1 MVRSVRAFFL
11 IAGVLAAYGWQW
23 LLVRATLRRGFSQ
36 RWAQVHQRS
45 ARRLAKGFAELRGVF
60 IKLGQVISVLGGFLP
75 PSYREALQKLQDQVP
90 ARPFSEVQL
99 RLVEAFGPSALERFA
114 HFERAPIAAA
124 SLAQVHK
131 ATLADGRILAVKVL
145 YPGIERLIV
154 RDLFVLRLFLP
165 IIQRVFPIVRFERVL
180 AQLSAML
187 ARETDYANERRNIER
202 MRGIFEGRQ
211 DVIIPQVVP
220 ELTRAGVL
228 SMSFEEGLRISDI
241 LRQTSPDTAAS
252 PDSAAPPVA
261 PREIAR
267 LITDCYFTML
277 FEHRVLHADP
287 HPGNFLVRPGPRLV
301 ILDYGAVE
309 DVPAP
314 LVRGLKTVILGAL
327 TRNSEQVLEGA
338 EQMGFVAP
346 GGDRELLRE
355 VGRAYL
361 KALATLRVTDFSSFD
376 RGELHKLSGYEHV
389 RGRLREVMR
398 SVEYPDGYFYLE
410 RTLALL
416 FGLVGQLEP
425 ERGLPGVAAPLAS
438 KMMLRSLAARSAAPA
453 PHTAGSDS

>member
-1 MVRSVRAFFL
+1 MTRSVRAFLL
-11 IAGVLAAYGWQW
+11 IASVLTAYAFQW
-23 LLVRATLRRGFSQ
+23 LLVKLTWGRCFAG
-36 RWAQVHQRS
+36 RWAAVHERC
-45 ARRLAKGFAELRGVF
+45 ARRLRIGFTELRGVF

-75 PSYREALQKLQDQVP
+75 GQYRQALEKLQDQVP
-90 ARPFSEVQL
+90 ARPFGEVIG
-99 RLVEAFGPSALERFA
+99 RLEEAFGPAAIERYA
-114 HFERAPIAAA
+114 TFERTPIAAA

-131 ATLADGRILAVKVL
+131 ATLKDGREVAVKVL
-145 YPGIERLIV
+145 YPGIERLIA
-154 RDLFVLRLFLP
+154 RDLFVLGLFLP
-165 IIQRVFPIVRFERVL
+165 IISRVFPIARFDRVL
-180 AQLSAML
+180 AQLGAML
-187 ARETDYANERRNIER
+187 RRETDYQNERLNMDRIQ
-202 MRGIFEGRQ
+202 GIFEHRS
-211 DVIIPQVVP
+211 DVIVPVVVP
-220 ELTRAGVL
+220 ELCRAGVL
-228 SMSFEEGLRISDI
+228 TMSFEGGRRIADVLREP
-241 LRQTSPDTAAS
+241 TPDL
-252 PDSAAPPVA
+252 D

-287 HPGNFLVRPGPRLV
+287 HPGNFLVRPGPSLV

-309 DVPAP
+309 DVSEP

-355 VGRAYL
+355 VGREYL
-361 KALATLRVTDFSSFD
+361 KTLATLNVSDFSNFE
-376 RGELHKLSGYEHV
+376 RTELHKLTGYALV

-416 FGLVGQLEP
+416 FGLIGQLEP
-425 ERGLPGVAAPLAS
+425 TRGLPGIAAPLAS
-438 KMMLRSLAARSAAPA
+438 KMMLRSLARPDPARARV
-453 PHTAGSDS
+453 AGRDS

>member
-1 MVRSVRAFFL
+1 
-11 IAGVLAAYGWQW
+11 
-23 LLVRATLRRGFSQ
+23 
-36 RWAQVHQRS
+36 
-45 ARRLAKGFAELRGVF
+45 
-60 IKLGQVISVLGGFLP
+60 
-75 PSYREALQKLQDQVP
+75 
-90 ARPFSEVQL
+90 
-99 RLVEAFGPSALERFA
+99 
-114 HFERAPIAAA
+114 
-124 SLAQVHK
+124 
-131 ATLADGRILAVKVL
+131 
-145 YPGIERLIV
+145 
-154 RDLFVLRLFLP
+154 
-165 IIQRVFPIVRFERVL
+165 VRFERVL

-187 ARETDYANERRNIER
+187 TRETDYANERRNIER
-202 MRGIFEGRQ
+202 MRGIFEHRE
-211 DVIIPQVVP
+211 DVIIPQVVA
-220 ELTRAGVL
+220 EVTRAGVL

-241 LRQTSPDTAAS
+241 LRRPATTESAEM
-252 PDSAAPPVA
+252 PDSPGVA

-309 DVPAP
+309 DVTAP

-338 EQMGFVAP
+338 EEMGFIAP

-361 KALATLRVTDFSSFD
+361 KALATVNVTDFSSFD

-438 KMMLRSLAARSAAPA
+438 KMMLRSLAARSVAP
-453 PHTAGSDS
+453 PRTAGTDS

>member
-1 MVRSVRAFFL
+1 MLRSVRAFLL
-11 IAGVLAAYGWQW
+11 IASVLASYATQW
-23 LLVRATLRRGFSQ
+23 LLVRLSFGRMFQGRWHAVHARNAQRLARGFT
-36 RWAQVHQRS
+36 R
-45 ARRLAKGFAELRGVF
+45 LRGVF

-75 PSYREALQKLQDQVP
+75 PEYREALEKLQDQVP
-90 ARPFSEVQL
+90 PRPFEEIVG
-99 RLVEAFGPSALERFA
+99 RLTQALGA
-114 HFERAPIAAA
+114 DALQQFESFDRVPIAAA

-131 ATLADGRILAVKVL
+131 ATLVDGRQVAVKIL

-154 RDLFVLRLFLP
+154 RDLFVLGLFLP
-165 IIQRVFPIVRFERVL
+165 IVNRVFQIARFDRVL
-180 AQLSAML
+180 SQLGAML
-187 ARETDYANERRNIER
+187 QRETDYENERKNMER
-202 MRGIFEGRQ
+202 LRAIFSQRS
-211 DVIIPQVVP
+211 DVVVP
-220 ELTRAGVL
+220 SVIAERTRGGVL
-228 SMSFEEGLRISDI
+228 TMSFEAGLRIADV
-241 LRQTSPDTAAS
+241 LRQAEPE
-252 PDSAAPPVA
+252 VL
-261 PREIAR
+261 PRDIAR

-287 HPGNFLVRPGPRLV
+287 HPGNFLVRPGPCLV

-309 DVPAP
+309 SVSEP

-327 TRNSEQVLEGA
+327 TRNTDQVLEGA
-338 EQMGFVAP
+338 EQMGFIAP

-355 VGRAYL
+355 VGREYL
-361 KALATLRVTDFSSFD
+361 KALATLKVTDFSNID
-376 RGELHKLSGYEHV
+376 RAELQRLSGYALV

-438 KMMLRSLAARSAAPA
+438 KMMLRMLARPGPSTAPQPA
-453 PHTAGSDS
+453 

>member
-11 IAGVLAAYGWQW
+11 IASVLAAYGWQW
-23 LLVRATLRRGFSQ
+23 LLVRATLRRGFGG
-36 RWAQVHQRS
+36 RWAYVHESS
-45 ARRLAKGFAELRGVF
+45 ARRLAHGFAELRGVF

-90 ARPFSEVQL
+90 ARPFSEVEL
-99 RLVEAFGPSALERFA
+99 RLVEAFGPRALERFA
-114 HFERAPIAAA
+114 SFEREPIAAA

-131 ATLADGRILAVKVL
+131 ATLADGRSLAVKVL

-187 ARETDYANERRNIER
+187 ARETDYANEWRNMER
-202 MRGIFEGRQ
+202 LRGIFQ
-211 DVIIPQVVP
+211 DREDVVIPVVVAD
-220 ELTRAGVL
+220 LTRAGVL
-228 SMSFEEGLRISDI
+228 SMSFEEGLRISEV
-241 LRQTSPDTAAS
+241 LRQD
-252 PDSAAPPVA
+252 PPQVP

-277 FEHRVLHADP
+277 FEHRLLHADP

-314 LVRGLKTVILGAL
+314 LVKGLKTVILGAL
-327 TRNSEQVLEGA
+327 TRNAEQVLEGA

-361 KALATLRVTDFSSFD
+361 KALATLRVTDFSSID
-376 RGELHKLSGYEHV
+376 RGALHKLSGYEQV

-398 SVEYPDGYFYLE
+398 SVEYPDGYFYVE

-438 KMMLRSLAARSAAPA
+438 KMMLRSLARSAAPG
-453 PHTAGSDS
+453 PRTAGTDS

>member
-1 MVRSVRAFFL
+1 MLRSVRAFLL
-11 IAGVLAAYGWQW
+11 IASVLASYGLQW
-23 LLVRATLRRGFSQ
+23 LLHRLTFRRGFVE
-36 RWAQVHQRS
+36 RWPRVH
-45 ARRLAKGFAELRGVF
+45 AANAGRLAAGFTNLRGVF

-75 PSYREALQKLQDQVP
+75 PEYREALEKLQDQVP
-90 ARPFSEVQL
+90 PRAFEEIQE
-99 RLVEAFGPSALERFA
+99 RLIEAFGEGAIARYAS
-114 HFERAPIAAA
+114 FERTPIAAA
-124 SLAQVHK
+124 SLAQVHR
-131 ATLADGRILAVKVL
+131 ATLGDHRQVAVKVL
-145 YPGIERLIV
+145 YPGIELLIR

-165 IIQRVFPIVRFERVL
+165 IITRVFPIARFDRVL

-187 ARETDYANERRNIER
+187 TRETDYANERSNMDRI
-202 MRGIFEGRQ
+202 RGIFARRS
-211 DVIIPQVVP
+211 DVVVP
-220 ELTRAGVL
+220 EVVDELTAGGVL
-228 SMSFEEGLRISDI
+228 TMSFEDGLRIGEI
-241 LRQTSPDTAAS
+241 LRQD
-252 PDSAAPPVA
+252 PPEVP
-261 PREIAR
+261 PREVAR

-287 HPGNFLVRPGPRLV
+287 HPGNFLVRPGPCLV

-309 DVPAP
+309 EVTEP

-355 VGRAYL
+355 IGRMYL
-361 KALATLRVTDFSSFD
+361 KALATLQVSDFSSIN
-376 RGELHKLSGYEHV
+376 RSELHKLSGYDQV

-416 FGLVGQLEP
+416 FGLVGQLDP

-438 KMMLRSLAARSAAPA
+438 KMMLRNLARPEPRPRTAP
-453 PHTAGSDS
+453 SDS

>member
-1 MVRSVRAFFL
+1 MLRSVRAFLL
-11 IAGVLAAYGWQW
+11 IASVLASYALQW
-23 LLVRATLRRGFSQ
+23 ALYRLTFRRAFGD
-36 RWAQVHQRS
+36 RWSRVHAVNS
-45 ARRLAKGFAELRGVF
+45 RRLAVGFTQLRGVF

-75 PSYREALQKLQDQVP
+75 PEYRKALEKLQDQVP
-90 ARPFSEVQL
+90 ARSFEEIQG
-99 RLVEAFGPSALERFA
+99 RLFEAFGEGAIGRYAS
-114 HFERAPIAAA
+114 FERTPIAAA
-124 SLAQVHK
+124 SLAQVHRAK
-131 ATLADGRILAVKVL
+131 LADGREVAVKVL
-145 YPGIERLIV
+145 YPGIELLIR

-165 IIQRVFPIVRFERVL
+165 IITRVFPIARFDRVL

-187 ARETDYANERRNIER
+187 TRETDYTNERRNMDRIR
-202 MRGIFEGRQ
+202 SIFEQRSE
-211 DVIIPQVVP
+211 VIVP
-220 ELTRAGVL
+220 EVVAELTAGGVL
-228 SMSFEEGLRISDI
+228 TMSFEEGFRIGEL
-241 LRQTSPDTAAS
+241 LRQEPPEVSP
-252 PDSAAPPVA
+252 P
-261 PREIAR
+261 EIAR

-287 HPGNFLVRPGPRLV
+287 HPGNFLVRPGPCLV

-309 DVPAP
+309 EVTEP
-314 LVRGLKTVILGAL
+314 LVQGLKTVILGAL

-355 VGRAYL
+355 IGRMYL
-361 KALATLRVTDFSSFD
+361 KALATLHVTDFSSIN
-376 RGELHKLSGYEHV
+376 RAELQKLSGYDQV

-416 FGLVGQLEP
+416 FGLVGQLDP

-438 KMMLRSLAARSAAPA
+438 KMMLRNLARPNARPSPA
-453 PHTAGSDS
+453 PRDS

>member
-1 MVRSVRAFFL
+1 MSRSIRAFVL
-11 IAGVLAAYGWQW
+11 IATVLASYALQW
-23 LLVRATLRRGFSQ
+23 ALVRATLRRGFGQ
-36 RWAQVHQRS
+36 RWALVHLAN
-45 ARRLAKGFAELRGVF
+45 ARRLANGFARLRGVF

-75 PSYREALQKLQDQVP
+75 AIYREQLQKLQDQVP
-90 ARPFSEVQL
+90 PRPFAEIEA
-99 RLVEAFGPSALERFA
+99 RLAEAFGPNALERFGS
-114 HFERAPIAAA
+114 FERAPLAAA
-124 SLAQVHK
+124 SLAQVHR
-131 ATLADGRILAVKVL
+131 ARLADGREVAVKVL

-165 IIQRVFPIVRFERVL
+165 ILRRVFPIVAFERVL
-180 AQLSAML
+180 SQLSAML
-187 ARETDYANERRNIER
+187 QRETDYANERRNMDR
-202 MRGIFEGRQ
+202 VRGIFERRE
-211 DVIIPQVVP
+211 DVVVPTVVP
-220 ELTRAGVL
+220 ELTHAGVL
-228 SMSFEEGLRISDI
+228 TMSYEEGLRISDI
-241 LRQTSPDTAAS
+241 LRQD
-252 PDSAAPPVA
+252 PPSVSR
-261 PREIAR
+261 REIAR

-287 HPGNFLVRPGPRLV
+287 HPGNFLVRPGPVLV

-309 DVPAP
+309 DVTEP

-327 TRNSEQVLEGA
+327 TRDTEQVLQGA

-346 GGDRELLRE
+346 NGDRELLRE

-361 KALATLRVTDFSSFD
+361 KTLATLQVSDFSSLD
-376 RGELHKLSGYEHV
+376 RGELHKLSGYEQV

-416 FGLVGQLEP
+416 FGLVGLLEP

-438 KMMLRSLAARSAAPA
+438 KLMLRSLARSAPPGPPA
-453 PHTAGSDS
+453 PPDAP